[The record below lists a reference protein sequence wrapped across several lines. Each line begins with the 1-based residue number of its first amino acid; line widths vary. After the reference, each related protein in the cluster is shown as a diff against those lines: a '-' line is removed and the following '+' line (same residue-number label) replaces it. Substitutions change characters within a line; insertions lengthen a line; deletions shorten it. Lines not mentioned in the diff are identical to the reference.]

1 MISENS
7 TLESLLKVYYKDG
20 VENLLFA
27 NSPLLM
33 KINKTRF
40 EGKTYNF
47 SAIAGGNF
55 CCGADYE
62 EAVKDS
68 SKVGDF
74 KEFSVP
80 AGNLFSVYGVG
91 AKEMAS
97 VKTLKGGY
105 MKPAGAKMFCAT
117 EGLRKAMACA
127 LYGRGFG
134 ELGVNTFSE
143 STTVASGGI
152 VIITFADMSS
162 VMKLDLGSKV
172 DFRATVTGSVVGT
185 FKVSSINGLA
195 VTFVNIGSDSVTFSA
210 QKYVVCL
217 HGFSYYDAT
226 AAASVSLAP
235 MGLGGWLPSIKKRAG
250 TESAWTSY
258 ISKTFFGVPRNACPD
273 RLAGQFYTPSGSEDY
288 DVTLQKLI
296 MQCRRAGSKADMI
309 VLNDEDW
316 LVISQK
322 INTTNSYMSK
332 VGEGTAKRK
341 AAVGLNKVSVGFAEL
356 WIEDVIVDA
365 YCPKG
370 QFYILDSDAV
380 EFVSYTNTAKV
391 EDKTAEEAGK
401 PNPMTDEGDADVANE
416 PTRLLIDDMLSIK
429 SGDDTMHGPS
439 TRVSLMVYGNFVV
452 YNPSV
457 CGSGVF
463 YNATPITIEA

>member
-1 MISENS
+1 MISENE
-7 TLESLLKVYYKDG
+7 TLENLLKVYYKDG

-33 KINKTRF
+33 RITKTRF

-47 SAIAGGNF
+47 SAIAAGNF

-62 EAVKDS
+62 EAVKDAT
-68 SKVGDF
+68 KVGDF

-80 AGNLFSVYGVG
+80 AGNLFSVYGVNS
-91 AKEMAS
+91 KEMAS

-117 EGLRKAMACA
+117 EGLRKAMATA

-134 ELGVNTFSE
+134 EIGTYTSSGE
-143 STTVASGGI
+143 TIAASGTLT
-152 VIITFADMSS
+152 VTFADMSS

-172 DFRATVTGSVVGT
+172 DIRGTVSTAVVGSL
-185 FKVSSINGLA
+185 KVSSINGL
-195 VTFVNIGSDSVTFSA
+195 SVTFTNLSTTTA
-210 QKYVVCL
+210 IILSSQAYVICL
-217 HGFSYYDAT
+217 HGFSYNDSVAGE
-226 AAASVSLAP
+226 VSLAP
-235 MGLGGWLPSIKKRAG
+235 IGLGGWLPSIAKRSG
-250 TESAWTSY
+250 SSADWTSY
-258 ISKTFFGVPRNACPD
+258 IATSFFGVARNSCAD
-273 RLAGQFYTPSGSEDY
+273 RLAGQFYTPSASEDY
-288 DVTLQKLI
+288 DVTMQKLV

-309 VLNDEDW
+309 VINDEDFF
-316 LVISQK
+316 VISQK
-322 INTTNSYMSK
+322 INTTNSYMAK
-332 VGEGTAKRK
+332 VGEGNGKRK
-341 AAVGLNKVSVGFAEL
+341 ATVGLSKLSVGFAES
-356 WIEDVIVDA
+356 WIEDLVVDP

-370 QFYILDSDAV
+370 QFYVLDSNAV
-380 EFVSYTNTAKV
+380 EFVSYTNPRKI
-391 EDKTAEEAGK
+391 EDKTAEDAGK
-401 PNPMTDEGDADVANE
+401 PNPMEDNDSDVANE

-463 YNATPITIEA
+463 YNATPITTVA

>member
-1 MISENS
+1 MISENE
-7 TLESLLKVYYKDG
+7 TLENLLKVYYKDG
-20 VENLLFA
+20 VENLLFS

-33 KINKTRF
+33 KINKNRF

-62 EAVKDS
+62 EAVKDAT
-68 SKVGDF
+68 KVGDF

-80 AGNLFSVYGVG
+80 AGNLFSVYGVN

-134 ELGVNTFSE
+134 ELGTYTSSGE
-143 STTVASGGI
+143 TIAASGTLT
-152 VIITFADMSS
+152 VTFADMSS

-172 DFRATVTGSVVGT
+172 DIRGTVGGSVVGSM
-185 FKVSSINGLA
+185 KVTSINGK
-195 VTFVNIGSDSVTFSA
+195 SVTFTNISA
-210 QKYVVCL
+210 TTAITLSALKYIICL
-217 HGFSYYDAT
+217 HGFSYNDAT
-226 AAASVSLAP
+226 AGEVSLAP
-235 MGLGGWLPSIKKRAG
+235 IGLGGWLPSIKKRDAS
-250 TESAWTSY
+250 ESAWTTY
-258 ISKTFFGVPRNACPD
+258 IATSFFGVARNSCPD
-273 RLAGQFYTPSGSEDY
+273 RLAGQFYTPGSSEDY

-332 VGEGTAKRK
+332 VGAGTEKRK
-341 AAVGLNKVSVGFAEL
+341 AAIGLNKVSAGFAEL
-356 WIEDVIVDA
+356 WIEDIIVDA

-391 EDKTAEEAGK
+391 EDRTAEEAGK
-401 PNPMTDEGDADVANE
+401 PNPMTDENDADVANE

-463 YNATPITIEA
+463 YNATPITAEA

>member
-1 MISENS
+1 MISENE
-7 TLESLLKVYYKDG
+7 TLENLLKVYYKDG

-33 KINKTRF
+33 KISKTRF

-62 EAVKDS
+62 EAVKDAN
-68 SKVGDF
+68 KVGDF

-80 AGNLFSVYGVG
+80 AGNLFSVYGVN

-117 EGLRKAMACA
+117 EGLRKSMACA

-134 ELGVNTFSE
+134 EIGTYTSAGE
-143 STTVASGGI
+143 TIAASGSLT
-152 VIITFADMSS
+152 VTFADMSS

-172 DFRATVTGSVVGT
+172 DIRGSVSTAVVGT
-185 FKVSSINGLA
+185 LKVTSINGL
-195 VTFVNIGSDSVTFSA
+195 SVTFANVSTTTAITLSA
-210 QKYVVCL
+210 LTYVICL
-217 HGFSYYDAT
+217 HGFSYNDASAGET
-226 AAASVSLAP
+226 SLAP
-235 MGLGGWLPSIKKRAG
+235 IGLGGWLPSIKKRASS
-250 TESAWTSY
+250 ESAWTTY
-258 ISKTFFGVPRNACPD
+258 IATSFFGVARNACPD
-273 RLAGQFYTPSGSEDY
+273 RLAGQFYTPSASEDY
-288 DVTLQKLI
+288 DVTLQKLV

-309 VLNDEDW
+309 VLNDEDFYT
-316 LVISQK
+316 ISQK
-322 INTTNSYMSK
+322 INTTNSYMAK
-332 VGEGTAKRK
+332 VGEGNGKRK
-341 AAVGLNKVSVGFAEL
+341 ATVGLSKLSVGFAES
-356 WIEDVIVDA
+356 WIEDIVVDA

-370 QFYILDSDAV
+370 QFYVLDSDAI
-380 EFVSYTNTAKV
+380 EFVSYTNPKKI
-391 EDKTAEEAGK
+391 DDGTAEEAGK
-401 PNPMTDEGDADVANE
+401 PDPMSDNGEADVANE

-463 YNATPITIEA
+463 YNATPITTVA

>member
-1 MISENS
+1 MISENE
-7 TLESLLKVYYKDG
+7 TLENLLKVYYKDG

-33 KINKTRF
+33 KIKKNRF

-55 CCGADYE
+55 CCGADYTQ
-62 EAVKDS
+62 AVKDAN
-68 SKVGDF
+68 KVGDF
-74 KEFSVP
+74 KEFSVS

-117 EGLRKAMACA
+117 EGLRKAMATA

-134 ELGVNTFSE
+134 EIGTYTSAGETIAANGTL
-143 STTVASGGI
+143 TV
-152 VIITFADMSS
+152 TFADMSS

-172 DFRATVTGSVVGT
+172 DIRGTVGSTPVGT
-185 FKVSSINGLA
+185 LRVTSINGTT
-195 VTFVNIGSDSVTFSA
+195 VTFVNVSGTTAITLSA
-210 QKYVVCL
+210 LTYVICL
-217 HGFSYYDAT
+217 NGFSITD
-226 AAASVSLAP
+226 VSGEVPLAP
-235 MGLGGWLPSIKKRAG
+235 IGLSGWLPSLGKRSGADW
-250 TESAWTSY
+250 ASY
-258 ISKTFFGVPRNACPD
+258 IATSFFGVARNSAPD
-273 RLAGQFYTPSGSEDY
+273 RLAGQFYTPGASEDY
-288 DVTLQKLI
+288 DVSLQKLV
-296 MQCRRAGSKADMI
+296 MQCRRAGSKADLI

-316 LVISQK
+316 YTISAK
-322 INTTNSYMSK
+322 INTTSSYMAK
-332 VGEGTAKRK
+332 VGEGSGKRK
-341 AAVGLNKVSVGFAEL
+341 ASVGLTNLSVGFATS
-356 WIEDVIVDA
+356 WIEDIIADP

-370 QFYILDSDAV
+370 QFYILDSDAI
-380 EFVSYTNTAKV
+380 EFVSYTNPKKI
-391 EDKTAEEAGK
+391 DDNTAETSGK
-401 PNPMTDEGDADVANE
+401 PDPMTEGNNDVANE

-429 SGDDTMHGPS
+429 SGDDTTNGPA
-439 TRVSLMVYGNFVV
+439 TRVSLMVFGNFVV

-463 YNATPITIEA
+463 YNATPITTVA